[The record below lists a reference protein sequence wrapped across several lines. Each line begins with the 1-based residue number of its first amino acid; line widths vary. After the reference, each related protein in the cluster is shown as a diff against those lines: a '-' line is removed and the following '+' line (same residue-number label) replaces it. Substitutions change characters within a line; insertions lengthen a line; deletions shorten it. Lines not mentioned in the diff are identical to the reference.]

1 MPASA
6 VEAAPHHKE
15 HLLSNSV
22 SRQTT
27 NHVPEPVA
35 PIAELMS
42 AFRAPWALCGGWAIE
57 AWLGRHTREH
67 VDVDIAVFIQ
77 DQQALLD
84 HLAGWQLVAHDAEVD
99 DGTAQAWHGR
109 PLNVPGHLHGRLNTG
124 EGLPDR
130 VDAATDQGFSLDIQL
145 NDRSGDEWILSR
157 QPRIS
162 LPLRDGVQQSPWGLP
177 TVVPEV
183 LLFFKAC
190 ELRRRDKLD
199 FLALLPHLTQ
209 EQRDW
214 LRSAISLVG
223 HPWLSQLSP

>member
-1 MPASA
+1 
-6 VEAAPHHKE
+6 
-15 HLLSNSV
+15 
-22 SRQTT
+22 
-27 NHVPEPVA
+27 
-35 PIAELMS
+35 MS
-42 AFRAPWALCGGWAIE
+42 AFRAPWALCGGWAID
-57 AWLGRHTREH
+57 AWLGRHTRDH

-84 HLAGWQLVAHDAEVD
+84 HLAGWQLVAHDADVD
-99 DGTAQAWHGR
+99 DGTAEPWHGR
-109 PLNVPGHLHGRLNTG
+109 PLNVPGHLHGRLNAG

-130 VDAATDQGFSLDIQL
+130 VDAASQQGFSLDILL
-145 NDRSGDEWILSR
+145 NDRSGDDWILSH

-162 LPLRDGVQQSPWGLP
+162 RPLRNGVQQSPWGLP
-177 TVVPEV
+177 TVIPEV
-183 LLFFKAC
+183 LLFFKAS

-199 FLALLPHLTQ
+199 FLALLPHLTP

>member
-1 MPASA
+1 M
-6 VEAAPHHKE
+6 
-15 HLLSNSV
+15 
-22 SRQTT
+22 
-27 NHVPEPVA
+27 
-35 PIAELMS
+35 
-42 AFRAPWALCGGWAIE
+42 
-57 AWLGRHTREH
+57 
-67 VDVDIAVFIQ
+67 
-77 DQQALLD
+77 
-84 HLAGWQLVAHDAEVD
+84 
-99 DGTAQAWHGR
+99 
-109 PLNVPGHLHGRLNTG
+109 PGHLHGRLNTG

-145 NDRSGDEWILSR
+145 NDRSGDDWILAR

-162 LPLRDGVQQSPWGLP
+162 LPLRNGVQQSPWGLP

-183 LLFFKAC
+183 LLFFKAR

-199 FLALLPHLTQ
+199 FLALLPDLTQ